1 MLSVISTW
9 IATLS
14 LVFGGCCS
22 NALTLEQITLG
33 YPNAGSILTFFQ
45 FLVISLHGLP
55 TFLRWSWL
63 GPRLRPRR
71 VPITRYLL
79 QVGLFYCVSLLN
91 NAAFAYRIPMAVHII
106 FRSAGLV
113 ISMILGWLVSKKK
126 YSNLQIASVTL
137 VTIGVILTT
146 LSASQP
152 KASSVSSDQLDLRTY
167 LTGIGILTLALV
179 LSGFLGLV
187 QEATYTKYGQ
197 GSPKKSSQSSEEPPP
212 SWQESMFY
220 LHFLALPM
228 FIPLLPDLATQMH
241 NINSLGPRTNLNIPL
256 PMPIP
261 ETASDTLPL
270 GVLPPYS
277 IPRLPLHFFPQ
288 SGNNSL
294 ISITQNVDSPTYPI
308 LALSI
313 PQIYLPLAINTMT
326 QLVCVAG
333 VNRLT
338 TRVSSLTVTLVLV
351 VRKAVSLVISVIGI
365 KQLYS
370 ISHDVCRPVIDDIA
384 KTIKAHPWVQGLSLP
399 TFEADVDSI
408 LRTLGFISKSNK
420 PAQAVDLRMM
430 WSGAALVL
438 LGTIGYTLGNNNKKK
453 KQKKE

>member
-1 MLSVISTW
+1 
-9 IATLS
+9 
-14 LVFGGCCS
+14 
-22 NALTLEQITLG
+22 
-33 YPNAGSILTFFQ
+33 
-45 FLVISLHGLP
+45 
-55 TFLRWSWL
+55 
-63 GPRLRPRR
+63 
-71 VPITRYLL
+71 
-79 QVGLFYCVSLLN
+79 
-91 NAAFAYRIPMAVHII
+91 MAVHII

-113 ISMILGWLVSKKK
+113 ISMLLGWLVSKKK
-126 YSNLQIASVTL
+126 YSTLQIASVSL

-152 KASSVSSDQLDLRTY
+152 KAASASANPLDLRTY

-187 QEATYTKYGQ
+187 QEATYAKYNQ
-197 GSPKKSSQSSEEPPP
+197 PAPRQSNASKEEPPP

-228 FIPLLPDLATQMH
+228 FIPLLPDLANQMH
-241 NINSLGPRTNLNIPL
+241 NINTSGPRTNLNIPL
-256 PMPIP
+256 PIPIP
-261 ETASDTLPL
+261 ESASDAFPL

-294 ISITQNVDSPTYPI
+294 ISITQDIHSTTSSVLLS
-308 LALSI
+308 LSI
-313 PQIYLPLAINTMT
+313 PQIYLPLAINTIT

-370 ISHDVCRPVIDDIA
+370 TSHDVCRPFIDDLT
-384 KTIKAHPWVQGLSLP
+384 KTIKAHPWVQDLSLP
-399 TFEADVDSI
+399 TFEVDVDSI
-408 LRTLGFISKSNK
+408 LRTLGFTSRSTK

-430 WSGAALVL
+430 WSGAAMVL
-438 LGTIGYTLGNNNKKK
+438 LGTIGYTLGNGKKK
-453 KQKKE
+453 KEKKE